1 MAEQGKPLTKSQFQA
16 AIAEKTDFSKKDVAA
31 VLDAM
36 ADVIK
41 QNLGAGGP
49 GIVNLNGLLKIEK
62 KHKPAV
68 PERMGTNPFTGESQL
83 FKAKPARDVVK
94 VKPLKAVKDMV

>member
-1 MAEQGKPLTKSQFQA
+1 MAANAKPLTKSQFQA
-16 AIAEKTDFSKKDVAA
+16 AIAEKTELSKKDVAA

-36 ADVIK
+36 TEVI
-41 QNLGAGGP
+41 QVNLGSKGP
-49 GIVNLNGLLKIEK
+49 GVVNVNGLLKIEK

-68 PERMGTNPFTGESQL
+68 PARKGVNPFTGEEQM

-94 VKPLKAVKDMV
+94 IKPLKAVKDMV